1 MARIGYTSCGC
12 CGNPEASISRTATG
26 TLSLTCHRCE
36 FSGFAKVGTK
46 AHRLTTAAMTPDE
59 DETGAPAPV
68 SDPPPAKTPKAP
80 KPPTPTP
87 TPPRAARSV
96 FDLAQ
101 L

>member
-1 MARIGYTSCGC
+1 MARIGFTACGC

-46 AHRLTTAAMTPDE
+46 AHRLTNAAMTMDE
-59 DETGAPAPV
+59 DDAAASMPISEPQTA
-68 SDPPPAKTPKAP
+68 KAP
-80 KPPTPTP
+80 KAAKAPPTP

-96 FDLAQ
+96 FQLADL
-101 L
+101 

>member
-1 MARIGYTSCGC
+1 MARIGFTACGC
-12 CGNPEASISRTATG
+12 CGNPEASISKTATG

-46 AHRLTTAAMTPDE
+46 AHRLTTAAMTIDD

-68 SDPPPAKTPKAP
+68 IDPTPAKAPKAP
-80 KPPTPTP
+80 KAPTPT

-96 FDLAQ
+96 FELADL
-101 L
+101 